1 MEQRKDQ
8 IRPRKQNKN
17 RQLEPMEQ
25 LKKEKTKAY
34 ITPIGCKARKKKVQR
49 NTNSI
54 SNQARPTRSA
64 GAEKEKKKETEK
76 HKLNWK
82 RTKH

>member
-17 RQLEPMEQ
+17 RQLEPREQ
-25 LKKEKTKAY
+25 PKKEKTKAY

-49 NTNSI
+49 GT
-54 SNQARPTRSA
+54 RTRSA
-64 GAEKEKKKETEK
+64 IERDR
-76 HKLNWK
+76 LD
-82 RTKH
+82 R

>member
-25 LKKEKTKAY
+25 LKKEKNKS
-34 ITPIGCKARKKKVQR
+34 VH
-49 NTNSI
+49 NTNRMQS
-54 SNQARPTRSA
+54 
-64 GAEKEKKKETEK
+64 KEKKGTEEHELDQQSGETDSIGRRR
-76 HKLNWK
+76 K
-82 RTKH
+82 R